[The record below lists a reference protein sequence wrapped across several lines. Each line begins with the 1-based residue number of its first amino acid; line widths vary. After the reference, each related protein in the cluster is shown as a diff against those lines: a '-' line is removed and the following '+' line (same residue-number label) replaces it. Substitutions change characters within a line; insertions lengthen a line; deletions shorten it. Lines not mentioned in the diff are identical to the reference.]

1 MTQPIVKAVDLYAI
15 GPDGEKV
22 SWSSF
27 LGPMCE
33 AMIVVRLTFDN
44 GLEGIAGLTTYTEH
58 EFDQTAFHSAALMT
72 PFLLGKG
79 LYDIPRIQQEL
90 SGKYVPLKHLPISL
104 FDIALH
110 DAKAKSMGLPIY
122 QMLGAAKDKVRAY
135 ASSPLLDTI
144 EDYIQYCHQMLDQGF
159 NAIKIHPR
167 CVFEEDLA
175 LVHALQKEFSGK
187 IVGGQSIGWSL
198 DVDANYNL
206 EQALKMGRVLDQYQ
220 WEFFEEP
227 LPDADLDSYKVLAD
241 ALDIDVICGG
251 NSLPNAY
258 LIKHAMQMR
267 AWDRSRFDVTSI
279 GGYTGAIKV
288 MGATQAMGMKA
299 EVQSWGY
306 TLTQAANLHLMLAYS
321 NCDYFEQAAPYEKY
335 EVGAK
340 QVFRPDAD
348 GYINPTE
355 LPGLG
360 VEMDW
365 DELEP
370 FIYQHRR
377 FEL

>member
-1 MTQPIVKAVDLYAI
+1 MTQPVVKAVDLFAI

-33 AMIVVRLTFDN
+33 AMIVAKLTFDN
-44 GLEGIAGLTTYTEH
+44 GQEGIAGLTTYTEH

-72 PFLLGKG
+72 PFLLGQG
-79 LYDIPRIQQEL
+79 MYDIPQINAEL
-90 SGKYVPLKHLPISL
+90 GRKYVPLGHLPISL

-110 DAKAKSMGLPIY
+110 DAKAKQGGLPIY

-135 ASSPLLDTI
+135 ASSPLLETI
-144 EDYIQYCHQMLDQGF
+144 DDYIQYCHQMLDQGF

-175 LVHALQKEFSGK
+175 LVHALQAEFAGRE
-187 IVGGQSIGWSL
+187 IGWSL
-198 DVDANYNL
+198 DVDSNYNL
-206 EQALKMGRVLDQYQ
+206 EQALKMGRLLDQYQ

-227 LPDADLDSYKVLAD
+227 LSDADLDSYKALAD

-251 NSLPNAY
+251 NSLPNLH
-258 LIKHAMQMR
+258 LIKHALQMR

-348 GYINPTE
+348 GYINPTG

-360 VEMDW
+360 VELDW
-365 DELEP
+365 DVLDP

>member
-1 MTQPIVKAVDLYAI
+1 MTQPVVKAVDLYAI

-33 AMIVVRLTFDN
+33 AMIVARLTFDN
-44 GLEGIAGLTTYTEH
+44 GQDGIAGLTTYTEH
-58 EFDQTAFHSAALMT
+58 EFDQTAFHSASLMA

-90 SGKYVPLKHLPISL
+90 SGKYVPLGHLPISL

-110 DAKAKSMGLPIY
+110 DAKAKGTGLPIY
-122 QMLGAAKDKVRAY
+122 QMLGAAKDKIRAY

-144 EDYIQYCHQMLDQGF
+144 EDYILYCHRMLDEGF

-175 LVHALQKEFSGK
+175 LVHALQEEFAGRD
-187 IVGGQSIGWSL
+187 IGWSL
-198 DVDANYNL
+198 DVDACYNL
-206 EQALKMGRVLDQYQ
+206 DQALKMGRVLDQYQ
-220 WEFFEEP
+220 WEFFEAP

-241 ALDIDVICGG
+241 ALDLDVICGG
-251 NSLPNAY
+251 NSLPNLY

-267 AWDRSRFDVTSI
+267 AWDRSRFDVTGI
-279 GGYTGAIKV
+279 GGFTGANRV
-288 MGATQAMGMKA
+288 MAATQAMGMKA

-306 TLTQAANLHLMLAYS
+306 TLTQAANLHLMLAHS

-340 QVFRPDAD
+340 QVFRPDSE
-348 GYINPTE
+348 GYIHPTG

-360 VEMDW
+360 VELDW
-365 DELEP
+365 DLLEP

>member
-1 MTQPIVKAVDLYAI
+1 MSQPIVKTIELFAI

-33 AMIVVRLTFDN
+33 AMIVAQITFDN
-44 GLEGIAGLTTYTEH
+44 GLQGIAGLTTYTEH
-58 EFDQTAFHSAALMT
+58 EFDQTAFHSAALMA
-72 PFLLGKG
+72 PFLLGKP
-79 LYDIPRIQQEL
+79 LYDIPQIAADMASR
-90 SGKYVPLKHLPISL
+90 YVPLKHLSSSL

-110 DAKAKSMGLPIY
+110 DAKAKSLNLPLY
-122 QMLGAAKDKVRAY
+122 QMLGAAKQKVRAY
-135 ASSPLLDTI
+135 ASSPLLADI
-144 EDYIQYCHQMLDQGF
+144 DEYIAYCHQMLDQGF

-167 CVFEEDLA
+167 CVFEQDYA
-175 LVHALQKEFSGK
+175 LVQALQAEFAGRD
-187 IVGGQSIGWSL
+187 IGWSL

-206 EQALKMGRVLDQYQ
+206 EQALKMGRLLDQYQ

-251 NSLPNAY
+251 NSLPNLY

-279 GGYTGAIKV
+279 GGYSGAIKV

-321 NCDYFEQAAPYEKY
+321 NCDYFEQAAPYDKY

-340 QVFRPDAD
+340 QVFRPDSE
-348 GYINPTE
+348 GYIHPTD

-360 VEMDW
+360 VELDW
-365 DELEP
+365 QQLEP
-370 FIYQHRR
+370 FIYQRRR